1 MMTFCLGKC
10 LRPNSNPHYVFSGRR
25 LRRHHHASTQ
35 KQIRRRNRRTR
46 RTTTKEKDVQN
57 QRQRRAKYQKTQE
70 RRRQRK
76 QHLYEIRL
84 CVRRDRVRLLRFY
97 LPERGEKE
105 ETGGRTG
112 ATEIALETD
121 VNHGTRR
128 LPNGLSLRLQE
139 RYQRRLKRRSVIQT
153 TLVLRPT
160 KVRIRKRSR
169 SSDIRRKRGKR
180 DRQCSDSD

>member
-1 MMTFCLGKC
+1 MSEQIQIHITCSPVLVSVVCIMPLPKNRSGGGIGGRGGRPQRKKTFK
-10 LRPNSNPHYVFSGRR
+10 
-25 LRRHHHASTQ
+25 
-35 KQIRRRNRRTR
+35 
-46 RTTTKEKDVQN
+46 N
-57 QRQRRAKYQKTQE
+57 QRERRAEYQKTRE

-76 QHLYEIRL
+76 HHLYEIRPR
-84 CVRRDRVRLLRFY
+84 VRRDRVRLLRFY

-112 ATEIALETD
+112 PTEIALETD

-139 RYQRRLKRRSVIQT
+139 RYQRRLERRSVIQT
-153 TLVLRPT
+153 TLLLRPQQ
-160 KVRIRKRSR
+160 VRIRKRSR

>member
-1 MMTFCLGKC
+1 MTFCFLGKC
-10 LRPNSNPHYVFSGRR
+10 QTNPNPHYAFSGRR
-25 LRRHHHASTQ
+25 FRRLHHASAQ

-46 RTTTKEKDVQN
+46 RTTTKEKNVQE
-57 QRQRRAKYQKTQE
+57 QRERREEYQKTRE

-76 QHLYEIRL
+76 HHLYEIHPR
-84 CVRRDRVRLLRFY
+84 VRRDRVRLLRFY

-105 ETGGRTG
+105 ETGGRAG
-112 ATEIALETD
+112 AQSIALETD

-139 RYQRRLKRRSVIQT
+139 RYQRRLERRSVIQT
-153 TLVLRPT
+153 TLLLRP
-160 KVRIRKRSR
+160 KQVRIRKRSR